1 VKCEFVDDIG
11 GELFEF
17 LNFTGSFDESIARTY
32 FHQLIAGVECAHR
45 AGVAHRD
52 LKPENLLLD
61 ANFVLKLADF
71 GFSNVFTSADHLM
84 YTECGT
90 PGYMYVL
97 THTTI
102 RVRSGAMASIIA
114 TAI

>member
-1 VKCEFVDDIG
+1 
-11 GELFEF
+11 
-17 LNFTGSFDESIARTY
+17 
-32 FHQLIAGVECAHR
+32 VECAHR

-71 GFSNVFTSADHLM
+71 GFSNVFTSTDHLM

-90 PGYMYVL
+90 PGYMYVPFI
-97 THTTI
+97 HYDK
-102 RVRSGAMASIIA
+102 AMVVC
-114 TAI
+114 